1 MTILRRLT
9 LSFLAILLLFGLN
22 LVIYFV
28 GNQRRQ
34 STVEDLRR
42 AIERQILISS
52 IDQSLHD
59 IHKHVTLLSQ
69 VVTDVATPGSG
80 PTEVAQFIVQLDAIK
95 SRIVELRNLSD
106 SGARARVDSFADT
119 YAELSQS
126 WRVFYENFGR
136 DQSKAILEL
145 AVRADPLSQKVLQ
158 EFLPQ
163 LQQQEKNGVEKASAN
178 FYQVARF
185 TDRITILIFGISS
198 VVAIVVAYLV
208 SRHLTRGL
216 GELKLGAA
224 LIGSGNLDRR
234 IALPASDELGDLARA
249 FNDMTE
255 NLMRARTQ
263 LTRINEQEKEKS
275 EELERALGQLHKA
288 QDQLVVQ
295 QKLASLGSLTAGIA
309 HEIKNPLNFI
319 INFSEVSAD
328 LVRELR
334 EALDVQK
341 DRLNSKD
348 ISSFHE
354 ILADL
359 EQNVSKIV
367 EHGKRAD
374 NIVRGMLMHSRG
386 QAGEPQETNINTLV
400 SEYVKLAYHGM
411 RAQDPNFNVTI
422 KEDYDPS
429 IEPIR
434 VIPHDLSRVVLNITN
449 NACYAA
455 QSKKIEAGDGFSPT
469 ISVHTR
475 NLAKDIEIRIR
486 DNGNGI
492 PAEIRKKIFE
502 PFFTTKPAGSGT
514 GLGLSMSYDIVV
526 QEHKGQIRVE
536 SEERQYTEF
545 IITLPKEFTGSV

>member
-28 GNQRRQ
+28 GNQKRQ

-52 IDQSLHD
+52 IDQNLHD
-59 IHKHVTLLSQ
+59 VHKHVTLLSQ

-95 SRIVELRNLSD
+95 SRILELRDLSD
-106 SGARARVDSFADT
+106 SGARARVDSFATSYD
-119 YAELSQS
+119 ELSQS

-136 DQSKAILEL
+136 NQSKAILEL

-158 EFLPQ
+158 EFLPE
-163 LQQQEKNGVEKASAN
+163 LQQHEKNGVERASAN

-185 TDRITILIFGISS
+185 TDRFTILIFGISS

-224 LIGSGNLDRR
+224 MIGSGNLDRR

-275 EELERALGQLHKA
+275 EELERALSQLHKA

-309 HEIKNPLNFI
+309 HEIKNPLNFV
-319 INFSEVSAD
+319 INFSEVSVD

-334 EALDVQK
+334 ELLETHK
-341 DRLNSKD
+341 ERLNPKD
-348 ISSFHE
+348 LSSSYE
-354 ILADL
+354 ILVDL

-386 QAGEPQETNINTLV
+386 QAGEPQPTNINTLL

-411 RAQDPNFNVTI
+411 RAQDPSFNITI
-422 KEDYDPS
+422 REDYDPS
-429 IEPIR
+429 IEPILA
-434 VIPHDLSRVVLNITN
+434 IPHDLSRVVLNITN

-455 QSKKIEAGDGFSPT
+455 QRKKIE
-469 ISVHTR
+469 
-475 NLAKDIEIRIR
+475 
-486 DNGNGI
+486 
-492 PAEIRKKIFE
+492 
-502 PFFTTKPAGSGT
+502 
-514 GLGLSMSYDIVV
+514 
-526 QEHKGQIRVE
+526 
-536 SEERQYTEF
+536 
-545 IITLPKEFTGSV
+545 

>member
-28 GNQRRQ
+28 GNQKRQ

-52 IDQSLHD
+52 IDQNLHD

-95 SRIVELRNLSD
+95 SRILELRDLSD
-106 SGARARVDSFADT
+106 SGARDRVDSFATSYD
-119 YAELSQS
+119 ELSQS

-136 DQSKAILEL
+136 NQSKAILEL

-163 LQQQEKNGVEKASAN
+163 LQQHEKSGVERASAN
-178 FYQVARF
+178 FYEVARF
-185 TDRITILIFGISS
+185 TDRITILIFGVSS

-234 IALPASDELGDLARA
+234 IALPSSDELGDLARA

-255 NLMRARTQ
+255 NLMRARSQ

-275 EELERALGQLHKA
+275 EELEKALGQLHKA

-309 HEIKNPLNFI
+309 HEIKNPLNFV
-319 INFSEVSAD
+319 INFSEVSVD

-334 EALDVQK
+334 ELLDIHK
-341 DRLNSKD
+341 ERLNPKD
-348 ISSFHE
+348 LSSSYE

-359 EQNVSKIV
+359 EQNVSRII

-386 QAGEPQETNINTLV
+386 QAGEPQLTNINTLL

-411 RAQDPNFNVTI
+411 RAQDPSFNITI

-434 VIPHDLSRVVLNITN
+434 AIAHDVSRVVLNIAN

-455 QSKKIEAGDGFSPT
+455 QRKKIESGDGFSPT
-469 ISVHTR
+469 ISVSTR
-475 NLAKDIEIRIR
+475 NLAEDIEIRIR
-486 DNGNGI
+486 DNGDGI
-492 PAEIRKKIFE
+492 PAGIRKKIFE

-526 QEHKGQIRVE
+526 QEHKGEIRVE
-536 SEERQYTEF
+536 SEEQQYTEF
-545 IITLPKEFTGSV
+545 IITLPKEFTGSA